1 MKHGVTIRSKV
12 TLIVLIVM
20 ISSGILTGLA
30 FLALMR
36 LGLISTTFRLTVWM
50 PIVIIAVSSV
60 LGTVFAALA
69 VRLFIKPLDSLVKAT
84 QSIAKGDFSVRVDEQ
99 NRFGELSTL
108 LKNFNIMTKELE
120 GTEMFRSDFINNFSH
135 EFKTPIVSIRGFAR
149 QLENENI
156 TEEQRKQYTEIIVS
170 EWERLATMSSNVLL
184 LTKLEHQQVVGE
196 RKAYSLDEQLRRSVL
211 LFEKDWERKNIELD
225 IDLEEIIYVGNEEL
239 MSHVWINL
247 LANAIKFTPD
257 GGKISVR
264 ALKKGNEISVRISD
278 TGVGMTHDVMEHIF
292 DKFYQ
297 GDKSHAG
304 SGNGLGLSLVRR
316 IAELCD
322 GRIVVDSEVG
332 AGSAFTVFL
341 PV

>member
-1 MKHGVTIRSKV
+1 MKHDVTIRSKV

-60 LGTVFAALA
+60 LGAVFAALT

-108 LKNFNIMTKELE
+108 LRNFNIMTKELE

-135 EFKTPIVSIRGFAR
+135 EFKTPIVSIRGFAK

-156 TEEQRKQYTEIIVS
+156 SEEQRKQYTEIIVS
-170 EWERLATMSSNVLL
+170 ECERLATMSSNVLL

-196 RKAYSLDEQLRRSVL
+196 RRAYSLDEQLRRSVL

-225 IDLEEIIYVGNEEL
+225 IDLEEISYVGNEEL

-264 ALKKGNEISVRISD
+264 ALKKEHEISVRISD

-316 IAELCD
+316 ITELCD

-341 PV
+341 LV